1 MTTLCNAFWYAVW
14 LLPHY
19 VTERSALVRRPSGKY
34 FPLCPVDMLLPGDYY
49 EAVATVSY
57 LNILG
62 FPFFVRFRSQVVP
75 RITLQDIVKDLHD

>member
-1 MTTLCNAFWYAVW
+1 MTTLSKAFGFGIW

-19 VTERSALVRRPSGKY
+19 VTERCALVRRPSGKY
-34 FPLCPVDMLLPGDYY
+34 FPLCRVDMLLPGDYY

-62 FPFFVRFRSQVVP
+62 LPFFVRFRSQIVP
-75 RITLQDIVKDLHD
+75 RVTLQDIVKDLHD